1 MPTMNAPIGS
11 SRRRAAMVLN
21 PFVISK
27 LTIETEHWRFF
38 SPFDTNT
45 ANQQMA
51 FVKYPSCAR
60 ELLTLRRQNR

>member
-1 MPTMNAPIGS
+1 
-11 SRRRAAMVLN
+11 MVLN